1 MMFGSMR
8 KVIVILILFSLSGVF
23 ELDAQRPEVA
33 IGEPEKL
40 VDEFMLRL
48 NALDDWSLSPKGKEQ
63 GLDQVLDRMMEL
75 YAPDVMAQV
84 PPFDPDQKGPVQ
96 LRGSAQVRKYFERI
110 ARTQVRLA
118 YIIPLQTAKEYE
130 GVEVVYSKQLPWG
143 GLGVSF
149 QIIAVYSQRQNRRR
163 FMSPGTVVLQTGA
176 DKKINRVRLYL
187 TELSKVS
194 PL

>member
-96 LRGSAQVRKYFERI
+96 LRGSAQLRKYFERI

-187 TELSKVS
+187 TELSEVS

>member
-75 YAPDVMAQV
+75 YTLDVMAQV

-96 LRGSAQVRKYFERI
+96 LRGSAQLRKYFERI

-163 FMSPGTVVLQTGA
+163 FMSPGTIVLQTGA

-187 TELSKVS
+187 TELSEVS

>member
-1 MMFGSMR
+1 MR
-8 KVIVILILFSLSGVF
+8 RLVTTILILITSLAPF

-33 IGEPEKL
+33 VGEPEKL
-40 VDEFMLRL
+40 ADDFMLRL
-48 NALDDWSLSPKGKEQ
+48 NALDDWSLSSKGKEQ

-75 YAPDVMAQV
+75 YAPDVIAQV
-84 PPFDPDQKGPVQ
+84 PPFDADQKGPVQ
-96 LRGSAQVRKYFERI
+96 LRGSAQLRKYFERI

-130 GVEVVYSKQLPWG
+130 GVEVIYSKQLPWG

-149 QIIAVYSQRQNRRR
+149 QIIAVYSLRQNRHR
-163 FMSPGTVVLQTGA
+163 FMSPGMAVLQTGA
-176 DKKINRVRLYL
+176 DKKINRFRLYL
-187 TELSKVS
+187 TELSEVS

>member
-1 MMFGSMR
+1 VR
-8 KVIVILILFSLSGVF
+8 EVIVSLILFSLLGAF
-23 ELDAQRPEVA
+23 EIDAQRPEVA
-33 IGEPEKL
+33 AGEPEKL
-40 VDEFMLRL
+40 ADEFMLRL
-48 NALDDWSLSPKGKEQ
+48 NALDDWSLSSKGKEE

-75 YAPDVMAQV
+75 YAPDVIAQV
-84 PPFDPDQKGPVQ
+84 PPFDADQRGPVQ
-96 LRGSAQVRKYFERI
+96 LRASAQLRKYFDRI

-130 GVEVVYSKQLPWG
+130 GVEVIYSKQLPWG

-149 QIIAVYSQRQNRRR
+149 QVIAVYSVRQNRHRL
-163 FMSPGTVVLQTGA
+163 MSPGMVVLQTGA

-187 TELSKVS
+187 TELSEVS